1 MFKSI
6 LILWTISFQGLI
18 SRNIEHI
25 FQFKLLEK
33 SLHINTYNCMTH
45 TL

>member
-6 LILWTISFQGLI
+6 LILWTIRFQGLI

-25 FQFKLLEK
+25 FQFKLIRKKVCILI
-33 SLHINTYNCMTH
+33 LITV
-45 TL
+45 